1 MTLEA
6 LKDLLETTGFPV
18 AYRAWE
24 EGAAPPL
31 PYLCY
36 LVAYS
41 NNFAADGVVY
51 CPIDHIQVEL
61 YTKTKDPGAE
71 AKVET
76 ALASFVWEK
85 TETYIDT
92 ERCYQILYEI
102 EV

>member
-1 MTLEA
+1 MTLEE
-6 LKDLLETTGFPV
+6 LNELLETTGLPV
-18 AYRAWE
+18 AYREWPE
-24 EGAAPPL
+24 DSAPPL
-31 PYLCY
+31 PFICY

-51 CPIDHIQVEL
+51 LPVNHIQVEL
-61 YTKTKDPGAE
+61 YTKLKDQATE

-76 ALASFVWEK
+76 ALAQFVWNK

-92 ERCYQILYEI
+92 ERCYQIMYEI